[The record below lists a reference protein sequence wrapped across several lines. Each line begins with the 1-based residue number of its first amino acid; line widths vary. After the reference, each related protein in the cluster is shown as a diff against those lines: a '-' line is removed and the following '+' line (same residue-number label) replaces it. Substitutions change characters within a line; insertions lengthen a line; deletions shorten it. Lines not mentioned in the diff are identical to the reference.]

1 MMHAV
6 GRSLRRRFMSS
17 LRLAIGSDVAR
28 HPQIPLGLTEPTVI
42 LQVLR
47 TIARRCTHHSADSA
61 LAAQTACSP
70 RHATVSPG
78 LVQRIVEPV
87 RNFKLLDIASAS
99 ADPLERLALVAAFSA
114 AGLCDTERRTRKPFI
129 SCVGE
134 TYELET
140 QDFALV
146 GEQVESDI
154 GVVQVDGNNAEWSL
168 FCTSSVK
175 SCFHGTNITVDPTS

>member
-1 MMHAV
+1 
-6 GRSLRRRFMSS
+6 
-17 LRLAIGSDVAR
+17 
-28 HPQIPLGLTEPTVI
+28 
-42 LQVLR
+42 
-47 TIARRCTHHSADSA
+47 
-61 LAAQTACSP
+61 
-70 RHATVSPG
+70 

-140 QDFALV
+140 QDFAIV

-154 GVVQVDGNNAEWSL
+154 GVVQVDGKNAEWSL